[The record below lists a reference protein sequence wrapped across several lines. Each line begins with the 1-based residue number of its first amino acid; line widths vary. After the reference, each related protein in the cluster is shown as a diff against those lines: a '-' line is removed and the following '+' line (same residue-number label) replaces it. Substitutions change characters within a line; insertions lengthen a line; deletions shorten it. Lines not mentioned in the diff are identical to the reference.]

1 MPNVIKYNIST
12 ETRALK
18 MGDFWI
24 GTGDVDKGPTGTT
37 GYWNSIVPTA
47 GGYTIYLN
55 KASGGPSIYSAANDA
70 QLISLSNAIAGQ
82 TFATAAAAL
91 AWFATQTDKIVFN
104 RDYES
109 IVTDGLV
116 LNLDAGFTPS
126 YPVSGTTWY
135 DLAGTN
141 NGTLTNGPTFN
152 SANGGRIQFDGAN
165 DHVTLG
171 NQSALGFTNGIFTV
185 EAWTWIPSTW
195 TAGSQY
201 PNLISK
207 GATAGWDSNGWAL
220 FVFRDWSGAGQ
231 KSWGCG
237 IRNGGVVQNNV
248 SRANCPT
255 NTWLNVV
262 MTLSGSNITLYEN
275 GVQVATGVQSVNPAA
290 NATPVFIGADV
301 NLQCFPGYVAVS
313 RLYAKSLTSAEVVQ
327 NFNAQKSRYG
337 L

>member
-1 MPNVIKYNIST
+1 
-12 ETRALK
+12 

-313 RLYAKSLTSAEVVQ
+313 RLYAKSLTSAEVVH

>member
-18 MGDFWI
+18 KGDFWI

-37 GYWNSIVPTA
+37 GYWNSIIPTA

-55 KASGGPSIYSAANDA
+55 KASGGPSIYSAANDT

-152 SANGGRIQFDGAN
+152 SANGGNIQFDGAN

-207 GATAGWDSNGWAL
+207 GASAGWDSNGWSL

-248 SRANCPT
+248 VRYNCPT

-290 NATPVFIGADV
+290 NATPVFIGADI

-313 RLYAKSLTSAEVVQ
+313 RLYSKSLTSAEVVQ

>member
-1 MPNVIKYNIST
+1 
-12 ETRALK
+12 

>member
-1 MPNVIKYNIST
+1 MPNTIKYSAGT
-12 ETRALK
+12 ETKALRK
-18 MGDFWI
+18 GNFWV
-24 GTGDVDKGPTGTT
+24 GVGDVEKGPTGTT
-37 GYWNSIVPTA
+37 GYWNSIVPPA
-47 GGYTIYLN
+47 GGYTVYLN
-55 KASGGPSIYSAANDA
+55 KAAQGPAIFVAANDA
-70 QLISLSNAIAGQ
+70 QLISLTNRIAGASYTTVSECLVYFAGQ
-82 TFATAAAAL
+82 T
-91 AWFATQTDKIVFN
+91 DKLCVN
-104 RDYES
+104 RDYEA

-116 LNLDAGFTPS
+116 LNLDAGFAPS
-126 YPVSGTTWY
+126 YPVSGTSWY

-152 SANGGRIQFDGAN
+152 SANGGNIQFDGAN

-207 GATAGWDSNGWAL
+207 GASAGWDSNGWSL

-237 IRNGGVVQNNV
+237 IRNGGAIQNNV
-248 SRANCPT
+248 VRYNCPT

-275 GVQVATGVQSVNPAA
+275 GVQVATGAQSVNPAA

-313 RLYAKSLTSAEVVQ
+313 RLYSKSLTSAEVVQ